1 MLVTV
6 ARQGQQ
12 WADPDAKDT
21 KRIVER
27 VWQLVRA
34 GRSSEARDM
43 CRSCGQSWRAASL
56 GGGPTALGATAQ
68 QVFQSTLR
76 VLQDRSRE
84 LMSHPEYNVSLHAKS
99 YRRLATA
106 SVNTDRLD
114 LDQSLLKLPAWA
126 YFAG

>member
-1 MLVTV
+1 M

-12 WADPDAKDT
+12 WAESDAKDT

-56 GGGPTALGATAQ
+56 GEGPGAGPTNLGAAAQ
-68 QVFQSTLR
+68 QVHHGESSLMGVISTKTLALLSQLLNLQLPFLVHSSQVCQCGMHIVPCACILLQS
-76 VLQDRSRE
+76 S
-84 LMSHPEYNVSLHAKS
+84 SLIS
-99 YRRLATA
+99 P
-106 SVNTDRLD
+106 D
-114 LDQSLLKLPAWA
+114 
-126 YFAG
+126 